1 MMKMKRVALLS
12 LALFMVAGT
21 AALAGSRWGTY
32 EGYSKVQVN
41 VNDQTMASGNVP
53 AFVINGSTMLPLRET
68 ASSLNAIIKWD
79 SSNQTANIY
88 KPNVNMIVA
97 QDLGFK
103 KSTVDSVSR
112 PFFKA
117 TKGTTTSFSVFIQVD
132 SLLTA
137 VDGFKLTLVDP
148 AGNMVDS
155 WEKAEAVN
163 QDYLWCTWRFENINF
178 AQSGN
183 YSVQFAFKTDGG
195 YTTVGEKLI
204 VSE

>member
-1 MMKMKRVALLS
+1 MKIRRVAV
-12 LALFMVAGT
+12 LALAFFLVAGG
-21 AALAGSRWGTY
+21 AAVAGSRWGTY

-41 VNDQTMASGNVP
+41 VNDHSLSSSVP

-68 ASSLNAIIKWD
+68 AAALDAITKWD

-103 KSTVDSVSR
+103 KNTVDSVSK

-117 TKGTTTSFSVFIQVD
+117 TQGSNTAFSVFVQVD
-132 SLLTA
+132 SLLSS
-137 VDGFKLTLVDP
+137 VDGFKLSVIDPYGNTVDYKESDTP
-148 AGNMVDS
+148 IY
-155 WEKAEAVN
+155 
-163 QDYLWCTWRFENINF
+163 QDYLWYTSYFDVNF
-178 AQSGN
+178 SQSGD
-183 YSVQFAFKTDGG
+183 YTVELAFKVDGD
-195 YTTVGEKLI
+195 YVTVGKKLI